1 MLRTFN
7 CGVGM
12 VAIVR
17 PDAAVR
23 VMDVLASSGEM
34 VMQLGQVIEAQGDE
48 RVVYDNHLDLRP

>member
-7 CGVGM
+7 CGIGM

-17 PDAAVR
+17 SDAAVR
-23 VMDVLASSGEM
+23 VMEVLASSGE
-34 VMQLGQVIEAQGDE
+34 VVSLLGSVIQADGEQ